1 MGGNFIFSNEA
12 YVVLKS
18 GKPRP
23 VAGECKTD
31 LYILARQVK
40 TNEKKEIKISIKKE
54 NYEFIEN
61 KISLETAT
69 DIFGK
74 EALKDIASF
83 SSSIKEAFNST
94 NLQPKNKKGKKIT
107 LGWKIELFLETSR
120 KLKFQPTLTFKQ
132 KVDLFS
138 GVNRTPEKRNSKV
151 DGEVVSDS
159 GVANFILILPDDV
172 EMVKKQNVNYFSSRL
187 QTINNYVKSL
197 NDKGLNIDVGFTAL
211 NYRFEEDKWD
221 SDRPLAVWINWT
233 IKENKFCPE
242 IILNDPFANNGNDC
256 GEKLRK
262 LLSSLSVNQNEQLG
276 LF

>member
-1 MGGNFIFSNEA
+1 MSKTYKIFEEITASKFPVGGNFIFSNEA

-94 NLQPKNKKGKKIT
+94 NLQPKNKKGKK
-107 LGWKIELFLETSR
+107 
-120 KLKFQPTLTFKQ
+120 
-132 KVDLFS
+132 
-138 GVNRTPEKRNSKV
+138 
-151 DGEVVSDS
+151 
-159 GVANFILILPDDV
+159 
-172 EMVKKQNVNYFSSRL
+172 
-187 QTINNYVKSL
+187 
-197 NDKGLNIDVGFTAL
+197 
-211 NYRFEEDKWD
+211 
-221 SDRPLAVWINWT
+221 
-233 IKENKFCPE
+233 
-242 IILNDPFANNGNDC
+242 
-256 GEKLRK
+256 
-262 LLSSLSVNQNEQLG
+262 
-276 LF
+276 